1 MLASWIKSVMLYEL
15 LNSLAGLILG
25 STKVVTLRGSWPRRI
40 LPCLGG
46 MRQEVSLGVRLI

>member
-1 MLASWIKSVMLYEL
+1 MLYEL